1 MTRKTTTK
9 IKLVNVAPCKLI
21 CMQIHRGTNKLELGE
36 RGGGGEALARQDS
49 IAAEQNV
56 ASNHNAGQMINAKL
70 SGPLYAGH
78 VCGNAQINCGRGR
91 LRICSGPAA
100 AAADDSDTLPPN
112 TNIQTRARRDR
123 VCVCVCVLLSQLIC
137 VS

>member
-1 MTRKTTTK
+1 
-9 IKLVNVAPCKLI
+9 VYP
-21 CMQIHRGTNKLELGE
+21 QGHWELG
-36 RGGGGEALARQDS
+36 GKVSARQDS

-78 VCGNAQINCGRGR
+78 VCANAQINCGRGR
-91 LRICSGPAA
+91 LRICSGPA

-123 VCVCVCVLLSQLIC
+123 VCVCVLLSQLIC